1 MDKQVYSVPDDIDQ
15 AIAGLKLAALG
26 IEIDE
31 LTEEQ
36 ETYLNSWT
44 MGT

>member
-15 AIAGLKLAALG
+15 AIASLKLAALG

-36 ETYLNSWT
+36 ETYLNSLT